1 MVGVHVC
8 VLVVV
13 VRALLVVGVV
23 VVVLRPTLIEGKVV
37 REECEG
43 LLAVNVEPVGADKVL
58 LVEDGVIRAEEV
70 EILEL
75 KRQILETKWHKIGT
89 KSMTE

>member
-23 VVVLRPTLIEGKVV
+23 VVVLGSTLVEGKVV
-37 REECEG
+37 REECER
-43 LLAVNVEPVGADKVL
+43 LLAVDVEPVGANEVL

-70 EILEL
+70 EVLEL
-75 KRQILETKWHKIGT
+75 REG
-89 KSMTE
+89 

>member
-23 VVVLRPTLIEGKVV
+23 VVVLGSTLVEGKVV
-37 REECEG
+37 GEECEG
-43 LLAVNVEPVGADKVL
+43 LLTVHVKPVGADKVL

-70 EILEL
+70 EVLEL
-75 KRQILETKWHKIGT
+75 REG
-89 KSMTE
+89 

>member
-23 VVVLRPTLIEGKVV
+23 VVVLRSTLVEGEVV
-37 REECEG
+37 REE
-43 LLAVNVEPVGADKVL
+43 LKKKR
-58 LVEDGVIRAEEV
+58 IR
-70 EILEL
+70 
-75 KRQILETKWHKIGT
+75 Q
-89 KSMTE
+89 

>member
-23 VVVLRPTLIEGKVV
+23 VVVLGSTLVEGKVV
-37 REECEG
+37 GEECEG
-43 LLAVNVEPVGADKVL
+43 LLAVDVKPVGADEVL
-58 LVEDGVIRAEEV
+58 LVEDGVVRAEEV
-70 EILEL
+70 EVLEL
-75 KRQILETKWHKIGT
+75 REG
-89 KSMTE
+89 

>member
-23 VVVLRPTLIEGKVV
+23 VVVLGSTLVEGEVV
-37 REECEG
+37 GEECEG
-43 LLAVNVEPVGADKVL
+43 LLAVDVEPVGADEVL
-58 LVEDGVIRAEEV
+58 LVEDGVIRAKEV
-70 EILEL
+70 EVLEL
-75 KRQILETKWHKIGT
+75 RGG
-89 KSMTE
+89 